1 MAALLALA
9 SALCFGVS
17 DFSGGLA
24 SRRAAATSI
33 VLVSNGLSLLLAVV
47 AVALVPGST
56 LVAGDLAWGAAGGAV
71 GVFGVVLLYRGLAI
85 GPMAVVAPLT
95 AVLSAVVPVL
105 VGVALGERP
114 GWVAIVGV
122 VAAVPAIA
130 LVSGARAGAAMSIS
144 RQALLAALAAGL
156 SFGGFYVLLAR
167 TGPHGGAWPL
177 VGQRAASVAVLTLVT
192 AFSLAR
198 RRRVAIPARVLG
210 LAVLA
215 GLTDFLANLTYLLAT
230 HRGLLAL
237 VAVLSSLYPA
247 TTVVLA
253 GAVLR
258 ERLSARQLGGLTLAV
273 AAVALIAL

>member
-9 SALCFGVS
+9 SAVCFGVS

-24 SRRAAATSI
+24 SRRTAATSI
-33 VLVSNGLSLLLAVV
+33 VLASNALSLLLAIVTAGV
-47 AVALVPGST
+47 VPGSA
-56 LVAGDLAWGAAGGAV
+56 LVASDLAWGAAAGTV
-71 GVFGVVLLYRGLAI
+71 GVIGVVLLYRGLAI

-105 VGVALGERP
+105 AGVALGERP
-114 GWVAIVGV
+114 GPVALVGV

-130 LVSGARAGAAMSIS
+130 LVSGARAGSAAAIG
-144 RQALLAALAAGL
+144 RDALLAALAAGV

-167 TGPHGGAWPL
+167 TGQHGGAWPL
-177 VGQRAASVAVLTLVT
+177 VGQRAASVVVLALATAVG
-192 AFSLAR
+192 LAR
-198 RRRVAIPARVLG
+198 GRPSAVRGNA
-210 LAVLA
+210 LALALLA
-215 GLTDFLANLTYLLAT
+215 GLTDFLANLSYLLAT

-247 TTVVLA
+247 STVVLA
-253 GAVLR
+253 SAVLR
-258 ERLSARQLGGLTLAV
+258 ERLSARQLGGLALAV